1 MERTVTIASGHG
13 LHARPAKLF
22 TQAVA
27 ASGHQVTIARPGGKA
42 VNAASILGI
51 IAEGFENGDKEL
63 SFELWNSNGRFLFV
77 GPRIAEG
84 GMYKLDELHVLA
96 RIDGVIR
103 MMNQDG
109 TQSYVPKLRIIAL
122 HDNDALLVQGK

>member
-27 ASGHQVTIARPGGKA
+27 ASGHQVTIARPEGKP

-51 IAEGFENGDKEL
+51 IAAGFENGDEVVL
-63 SFELWNSNGRFLFV
+63 NVEGDD
-77 GPRIAEG
+77 AERV
-84 GMYKLDELHVLA
+84 LDELAEFLTT
-96 RIDGVIR
+96 D
-103 MMNQDG
+103 
-109 TQSYVPKLRIIAL
+109 
-122 HDNDALLVQGK
+122 HDEAAG

>member
-27 ASGHQVTIARPGGKA
+27 ASGHQVTVARPGGGKA

-51 IAEGFENGDKEL
+51 IAAGFENGDEVVL
-63 SFELWNSNGRFLFV
+63 SV
-77 GPRIAEG
+77 EG
-84 GMYKLDELHVLA
+84 DDPERVLDELADFLTT
-96 RIDGVIR
+96 D
-103 MMNQDG
+103 
-109 TQSYVPKLRIIAL
+109 
-122 HDNDALLVQGK
+122 HDDEAAG